1 MGSSNTG
8 RSIQCWNN
16 NAQMRGSTTL
26 RCYFQVSGSTPMVK
40 SVTTLRPMAT
50 KKQAAQAPGGRQAA
64 YSARNRAALIKV
76 AQEVLAEVGPSA
88 TIEQLAAHAQVSP
101 TTIYKYFANKE
112 VLFTEAFSQLW
123 EEWIKWSNETRN
135 PGEPLETVLDAGRKL
150 FRIKQHDPILAA
162 VLHNVVGDPHFAMNA
177 VQGEADRVFRTL
189 AQMGA
194 VKSEDL
200 EERLIIWANI
210 YTGICVSLYGTE
222 EISSEEADVAF
233 GIGLSIW
240 GISEAKAKKIISR
253 PLTFPLHAIK

>member
-1 MGSSNTG
+1 
-8 RSIQCWNN
+8 
-16 NAQMRGSTTL
+16 MRGSTTL
-26 RCYFQVSGSTPMVK
+26 RYYFQVSGSTPMVWVG
-40 SVTTLRPMAT
+40 STLRPMAT
-50 KKQAAQAPGGRQAA
+50 KKQAAQAPSGRQAA
-64 YSARNRAALIKV
+64 YSARNRAALVKV

-88 TIEQLAAHAQVSP
+88 TIEQLASHAQVSP

-135 PGEPLETVLDAGRKL
+135 PGEPLEMVLDTGRKL

-162 VLHNVVGDPHFAMNA
+162 VLHNVLKDPQFAMEA
-177 VQGEADRVFRTL
+177 TLGEGKKTFAAL
-189 AQMGA
+189 AKMGA
-194 VKSEDL
+194 IKGEDFEDRYL
-200 EERLIIWANI
+200 LWRYL
-210 YTGICVSLYGTE
+210 YSGICISLYSTE
-222 EISSEEADVAF
+222 LMSVEQAEVAF